1 MGTDPGAEAIPLS
14 GSTAVVTGAGS
25 GIGRAICLA
34 LAQHGMDLVMV
45 GRDAG
50 RLAETAR
57 LAGGRSRLVVAD
69 IATAGGLQA
78 AAALIPA
85 QIRVLVHS
93 AGQFRHGPILE
104 TSLEDWAA
112 LSAVNLHAPM
122 VLTASCRSALFA
134 GQGDV
139 ILINSTAGLRPG
151 LGNGAYA
158 ATKHA
163 LRAAADTLRQE
174 LGAKGIRVISVFPGR
189 TDTPMQQEVLA
200 AEGRTAPAGA
210 LLQPSDLAEM
220 IVAALRLP
228 RRAEIPE
235 LILRPSQPC

>member
-1 MGTDPGAEAIPLS
+1 
-14 GSTAVVTGAGS
+14 
-25 GIGRAICLA
+25 
-34 LAQHGMDLVMV
+34 
-45 GRDAG
+45 
-50 RLAETAR
+50 
-57 LAGGRSRLVVAD
+57 VVAD

-78 AAALIPA
+78 AAAAIPE

-93 AGQFRHGPILE
+93 AGLFRHGPILE

-122 VLTASCRSALFA
+122 VLTASCRSALLA
-134 GQGDV
+134 GGADV
-139 ILINSTAGLRPG
+139 VFINSTAGLRPG

-158 ATKHA
+158 ASKHA

-189 TDTPMQQEVLA
+189 TDTPMQQQVLA
-200 AEGRTAPAGA
+200 AEGRTAGA
-210 LLQPSDLAEM
+210 LLQAGDVAEM
-220 IVAALRLP
+220 ILAALRLP

-235 LILRPSQPC
+235 LILRPRNHTRPSRDRES